1 MYAMFLL
8 SIFDGLDFDQL
19 WAAFA
24 WTIVIGISPL
34 FLHMVFYYIY
44 AIWQTIFNA
53 IRAWLGKP
61 LEDIIDM
68 YEFGLLGVIERARR
82 KQEIEKEN
90 EQKIEQ
96 EKNRAAVCEML
107 NSNTEIL
114 TGSFEHYGLT
124 LRSIRIHPYDDDEY
138 ACDLKVES
146 REGTELTDDVYIHVL
161 LFDDNDYETN
171 RLDITIWAYGFSG
184 YLVNNNEEFSISS
197 DAVPTHMEVYVDKNR

>member
-1 MYAMFLL
+1 MDAMFLL
-8 SIFDGLDFDQL
+8 SIFDGLTPEKL
-19 WAAFA
+19 AEAVA
-24 WTIVIGISPL
+24 LTILIGGSPIL
-34 FLHMVFYYIY
+34 LHGIFYIFYAGGHTIY
-44 AIWQTIFNA
+44 NA
-53 IRAWLGKP
+53 IRVWLGKP
-61 LEDIIDM
+61 LEDIIGID
-68 YEFGLLGVIERARR
+68 EFGLLGVIERARR

-96 EKNRAAVCEML
+96 EKNRATVCEML
-107 NSNTEIL
+107 NSRTEVVSS
-114 TGSFEHYGLT
+114 TFERYGLI
-124 LRSIRIHPYDDDEY
+124 LSSIRIHPYDDDEY
-138 ACDLKVES
+138 ACDLIVES

>member
-8 SIFDGLDFDQL
+8 SIFDGLDPEKL
-19 WAAFA
+19 VEAIVL
-24 WTIVIGISPL
+24 TIVIGLSPMY
-34 FLHMVFYYIY
+34 LHVCLYFFYVIG
-44 AIWQTIFNA
+44 QTIYNA

-61 LEDIIDM
+61 LEDIIGID
-68 YEFGLLGVIERARR
+68 EFGLLGVITRARR
-82 KQEIEKEN
+82 KQEIEQN
-90 EQKIEQ
+90 IELARD
-96 EKNRAAVCEML
+96 RASICDML
-107 NSNTEIL
+107 NSRTEIVSR
-114 TGSFEHYGLT
+114 SFERFGLI
-124 LRSIRIHPYDDDEY
+124 LSSIRIHPYDDNEY

-171 RLDITIWAYGFSG
+171 RLDITIRAYGFSG